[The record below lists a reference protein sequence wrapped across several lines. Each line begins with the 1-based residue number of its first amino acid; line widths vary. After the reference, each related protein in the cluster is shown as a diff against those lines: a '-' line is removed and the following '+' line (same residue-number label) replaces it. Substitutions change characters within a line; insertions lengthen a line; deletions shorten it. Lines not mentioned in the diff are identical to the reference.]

1 MALSLKVY
9 QQRALASLAQ
19 FLEDARLTG
28 PAAAFEKNVDV
39 GLVTQYKPM
48 PGLGASPYVCL
59 RIPTGGGKT
68 VMGAHIIQAAGD
80 AYLEREFPL
89 VMWMVPTTQIKTQ
102 TLEAF
107 KNPGTPTARSWTR
120 RSGAGSRCLTW
131 KTSPTFALR
140 IWAPKCA
147 WSFRPWLHCVLKNE
161 TTVTSISITR
171 T

>member
-9 QQRALASLAQ
+9 QQRALSSLAQ

-28 PAAAFEKNVDV
+28 AASAFEKNVDA

-48 PGLGASPYVCL
+48 PHLEASPYVCL

-68 VMGAHIIQAAGD
+68 VMGAHIIRAAGD

-107 KNPGTPTARSWTR
+107 KTPDTPTGKNWTR
-120 RSGAGSRCLTW
+120 RSGQGRRVRCGG
-131 KTSPTFALR
+131 
-140 IWAPKCA
+140 
-147 WSFRPWLHCVLKNE
+147 LHPHPP
-161 TTVTSISITR
+161 R
-171 T
+171 